1 MKNLLSI
8 SLNTT
13 PLQREQLAA
22 LQRAF
27 AQVCNALAPVVQ
39 QTRCW
44 NRVGLHHM
52 TYRGLRE
59 RFPQVGS
66 QMVCNAIYSVCRASR
81 AVYRQLEG
89 KPLPLLRFLPD
100 APVFF
105 DRHTLS
111 VKSGQLSMYTLDGR
125 IHFQLD
131 LQQEALQRFQE
142 ERLRE
147 VVLLRE
153 REGYSLRFAFAGQD
167 SAPEQEG
174 AVAELP
180 EYVLVLPPEAA
191 AVTSAGVE
199 ENRVRLVSASADAV
213 LPG

>member
-1 MKNLLSI
+1 MMSYMKNSLVI

-13 PLQREQLAA
+13 HEQRVQLAA
-22 LQRAF
+22 LQ
-27 AQVCNALAPVVQ
+27 QVFSLACNALAPVVQ

-59 RFPQVGS
+59 RFPQLGS
-66 QMVCNAIYSVCRASR
+66 QMVCNAIYSVCRAAR
-81 AVYRQLEG
+81 VVYREMEG
-89 KPLPLLRFLPD
+89 RPLPLLHFLPD

-111 VKSGQLSMYTLDGR
+111 IKGRQLSMYTLDGR

-131 LQQEALQRFQE
+131 LEEAALRRFQE

-147 VVLLRE
+147 IVLLQDRQ
-153 REGYSLRFAFAGQD
+153 GYSLRFTFAGQD
-167 SAPEQEG
+167 DEPEG

-180 EYVLVLPPEAA
+180 EYVLVLPHDAA
-191 AVTSAGVE
+191 AGQGVAA
-199 ENRVRLVSASADAV
+199 VHLKADAV
-213 LPG
+213 LRESEG